1 MTQDIETEGLFP
13 IRTVAQ
19 LTGVN
24 PITLRAWERRHG
36 LIRPVRTP
44 KGHRL
49 YTAQDVDTI
58 HQVLKLLDQ
67 GMSIGQVPQVM
78 QKNPPANG
86 AEPLPAPASLAMDA
100 GWQELFQLSLA
111 RLDEAA
117 LERLQVQALSFAA
130 PDALLEGYLLP
141 LLDQLALS
149 RLQDAALDAQFH
161 LLQQRVLGI
170 LLARL
175 RIQPISMGGLLLA
188 SLPPERGLF
197 ALARA
202 AFVLLRAGVPV
213 HVLGNGVQANALLAA
228 ARQWHVRGV
237 LLWQDHAVPP
247 AVWGTQWPI
256 LQQSKLALG
265 LAGAQAEVLKEQASG
280 TRLHLDGLTGWV
292 EFARAL
298 QRSEA

>member
-58 HQVLKLLDQ
+58 QQVLKLLDQ

-78 QKNPPANG
+78 LKKPPANG
-86 AEPLPAPASLAMDA
+86 AEPLPASLAMDA

-111 RLDEAA
+111 RLDEAV
-117 LERLQVQALSFAA
+117 LERLQAQALSFAS
-130 PDALLEGYLLP
+130 PDALLESYLLP

-161 LLQQRVLGI
+161 LLQQRVLGM

-213 HVLGNGVQANALLAA
+213 HVLGSGVQANALLAA

-265 LAGAQAEVLKEQASG
+265 LAGVQAEVLKEHVSG
-280 TRLHLDGLTGWV
+280 ARMHLDGLAGWV

-298 QRSEA
+298 QRGEA